1 MNKNKKIDMDAMF
14 AQLREEA
21 KPTPIQNLIEA
32 RPSGALFALKTSL
45 STSLTSVKMW
55 IGMACLSALVTTGIV
70 YTTKTATEQPVH
82 SAATKQSD
90 RVVDARNETPR
101 LLSTPESAEHSV
113 LSTPHARAQHTDVA
127 TARSL
132 HPGVEKIPAGVQAH
146 TLGRTAGHQSIENL
160 GTPNANNRSEQTVIA
175 ETSGITT
182 ARYRKAAYDGRMEY
196 ASSAPSSFALI
207 EEKFPFPDQRYNNA
221 PRNVS
226 LMVDGLSLLSD
237 IVQLQGEFQ
246 ISNNMSFGV
255 LLGAGNVRG
264 NSADSSHSLLLAGA
278 QFNYYLLGDFEEGLQ
293 IGAQALYS
301 STNILAKKTFLYENG
316 RVLSLTPY
324 AGYKLVLAS
333 GLTMNAQVGIGAST
347 PVFIP
352 TGPSSDQNTIYKW
365 HVSTRMHLSIGW
377 SL

>member
-14 AQLREEA
+14 AQLRDEA
-21 KPTPIQNLIEA
+21 RPTPIQNLIEA

-45 STSLTSVKMW
+45 STSLSSVKMW
-55 IGMACLSALVTTGIV
+55 IGMVCLSALVTTGIL
-70 YTTKTATEQPVH
+70 YTTHNTIKQPVH
-82 SAATKQSD
+82 STARIQSD
-90 RVVDARNETPR
+90 RVVDARNETPL
-101 LLSTPESAEHSV
+101 LLSTPESAERTMASAP
-113 LSTPHARAQHTDVA
+113 STSIQPADI
-127 TARSL
+127 TAASSS
-132 HPGVEKIPAGVQAH
+132 HPSVEKIRARVQPH
-146 TLGRTAGHQSIENL
+146 TLGRIAGHQNIDNL
-160 GTPNANNRSEQTVIA
+160 GTPNANNRDEQLVIA
-175 ETSGITT
+175 ETWDITT
-182 ARYRKAAYDGRMEY
+182 ARYREAAYDGSMEY
-196 ASSAPSSFALI
+196 TSSAPSSFALI
-207 EEKFPFPDQRYNNA
+207 EEKFPFPDRSYNNA

-246 ISNNMSFGV
+246 INDNMSFGI
-255 LLGAGNVRG
+255 LLGAGNVQG
-264 NSADSSHSLLLAGA
+264 SSADSSYSLLLAGA

-301 STNILAKKTFLYENG
+301 STNILANKTFLYENG

-333 GLTMNAQVGIGAST
+333 GLTMNAQIGVGAST

-352 TGPSSDQNTIYKW
+352 TGAGTDQNTVYKW

>member
-1 MNKNKKIDMDAMF
+1 MNKNKKIDLDAMF
-14 AQLREEA
+14 AQLREETT
-21 KPTPIQNLIEA
+21 PTPMQNLIEA

-55 IGMACLSALVTTGIV
+55 IGMSCLCALVTTGIL
-70 YTTKTATEQPVH
+70 YTTHSTTEQPGH
-82 SAATKQSD
+82 SAAT
-90 RVVDARNETPR
+90 RPGTTTIEAP
-101 LLSTPESAEHSV
+101 LHLSAPEPAMEHSV
-113 LSTPHARAQHTDVA
+113 LSTPRTDAQ
-127 TARSL
+127 S
-132 HPGVEKIPAGVQAH
+132 AGVIAIPSHPVIKKMSAGVHTH
-146 TLGRTAGHQSIENL
+146 TLGRTTEHPNIQTL
-160 GTPNANNRSEQTVIA
+160 GNPNTNNSVRSG
-175 ETSGITT
+175 TSDITT
-182 ARYRKAAYDGRMEY
+182 TRYRETTYDGSMEY
-196 ASSAPSSFALI
+196 APSAPASFALI
-207 EEKFPFPDQRYNNA
+207 EEKFPFPDRQYNNG
-221 PRNVS
+221 PREVS

-246 ISNNMSFGV
+246 ISDNMSCGI

-264 NSADSSHSLLLAGA
+264 SSADTSYSFLLAGA

-293 IGAQALYS
+293 IGVQALYS
-301 STNILAKKTFLYENG
+301 STNIRANKTFLYENG

-333 GLTMNAQVGIGAST
+333 GLTMNAQVGVGAST

-352 TGPSSDQNTIYKW
+352 TGAGSDQNTVYKW